1 MNPIIECRSLE
12 EVRGQ
17 IDRLDRQLVGLIAER
32 GAYVQQAARFKKD
45 TAAVAAPQRVTQ
57 VLARV
62 DALAIELGAER
73 RVVEATWRAM
83 IAAFIDAEQAAHAA
97 LHPPPSSP
105 TPLH

>member
-97 LHPPPSSP
+97 LHPPLSSP